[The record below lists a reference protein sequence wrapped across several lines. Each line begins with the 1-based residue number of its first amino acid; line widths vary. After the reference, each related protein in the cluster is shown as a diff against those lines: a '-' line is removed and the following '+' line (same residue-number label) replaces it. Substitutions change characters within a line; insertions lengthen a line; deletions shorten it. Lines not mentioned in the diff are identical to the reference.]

1 MNVEFIPKFKHLWV
15 KEVQNIITTFN
26 EELSKKYFN

>member
-15 KEVQNIITTFN
+15 EEVQSLITTFN
-26 EELSKKYFN
+26 EELSKK